1 MYTFFSTI
9 EKFEKG
15 SRVVFKLAY
24 YKLKY
29 GKRLKVGKGVHFRK
43 GFIVNISK
51 DGQLEI
57 GDRTFFNNNCSINC
71 HCKIKIGNNN
81 LFGEGI
87 KIYDHS
93 HIFNDKSANI
103 NKCYKT
109 NSIFIGNCNWFG
121 SNVVILSKTKIGNNN
136 VFGANMVINS
146 EYTSDN
152 VVKDNRRVT
161 IEKIRYK

>member
-71 HCKIKIGNNN
+71 HCKIKIGNNIC
-81 LFGEGI
+81 LI
-87 KIYDHS
+87 
-93 HIFNDKSANI
+93 
-103 NKCYKT
+103 
-109 NSIFIGNCNWFG
+109 
-121 SNVVILSKTKIGNNN
+121 
-136 VFGANMVINS
+136 
-146 EYTSDN
+146 
-152 VVKDNRRVT
+152 
-161 IEKIRYK
+161 